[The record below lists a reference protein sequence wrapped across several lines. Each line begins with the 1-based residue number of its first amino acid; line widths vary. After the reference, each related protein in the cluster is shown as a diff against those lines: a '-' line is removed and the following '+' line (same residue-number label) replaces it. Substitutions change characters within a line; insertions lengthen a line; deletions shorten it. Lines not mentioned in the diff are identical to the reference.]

1 MKNTFGKTK
10 RVFAICARKCF
21 HHVFESMRK
30 GSAEKVDSY
39 FNAIPQKA
47 IAAGELDPR
56 QELIG

>member
-1 MKNTFGKTK
+1 
-10 RVFAICARKCF
+10 
-21 HHVFESMRK
+21 MRK